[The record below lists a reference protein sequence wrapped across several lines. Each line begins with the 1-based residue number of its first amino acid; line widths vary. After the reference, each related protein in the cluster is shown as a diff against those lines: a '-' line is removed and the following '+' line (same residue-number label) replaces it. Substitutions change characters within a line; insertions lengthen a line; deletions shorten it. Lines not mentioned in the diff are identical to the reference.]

1 MQLSW
6 WVLRRER
13 PRAAHVLRNGRASS
27 RGRPAER
34 DRETQTTR
42 LSRSLPHKSSNPPA
56 VLLTPFNGSPGGNPW
71 PSRSHGTRLGG
82 VRTPILNVVEPMILT
97 KWHVEAGSPHDPNC
111 YECSLPGHVEPCD
124 TCRLSWHEAC
134 KPSGSSLSTRDGAPH
149 WHCAICVNRGWHTT
163 PPMITPPASPPL
175 SPRRAEMAPVDE
187 LRPAGNSSA
196 QAQHSRNDTSGNSTQ
211 HATPHLKPPTLPPSE
226 NEPSGGVNK
235 SQKRSTPK
243 PSTSNVTR
251 KSRYNTLPAEVDS
264 ALMVVYRELESVP
277 LLQRNIADHEAE
289 IARLRQTLTMQT
301 NELAMMRRS
310 MEKSRKA
317 EAELERLKAESA
329 NRQAATHETE
339 ALKAKNQQLE
349 SELAKVHDELGKANE
364 TLQGWKH
371 KLSNMLGDR

>member
-1 MQLSW
+1 
-6 WVLRRER
+6 
-13 PRAAHVLRNGRASS
+13 
-27 RGRPAER
+27 
-34 DRETQTTR
+34 
-42 LSRSLPHKSSNPPA
+42 
-56 VLLTPFNGSPGGNPW
+56 
-71 PSRSHGTRLGG
+71 
-82 VRTPILNVVEPMILT
+82 
-97 KWHVEAGSPHDPNC
+97 
-111 YECSLPGHVEPCD
+111 
-124 TCRLSWHEAC
+124 
-134 KPSGSSLSTRDGAPH
+134 
-149 WHCAICVNRGWHTT
+149 
-163 PPMITPPASPPL
+163 
-175 SPRRAEMAPVDE
+175 MAPVDE